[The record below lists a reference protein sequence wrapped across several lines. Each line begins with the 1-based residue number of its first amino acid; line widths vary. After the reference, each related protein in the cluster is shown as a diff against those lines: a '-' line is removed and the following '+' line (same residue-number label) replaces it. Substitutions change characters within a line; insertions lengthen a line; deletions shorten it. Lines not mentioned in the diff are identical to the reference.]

1 MANKIEI
8 TLNMEKVTKQMVKF
22 AEPVA
27 NEFVP
32 EKLGGI
38 YLNKMILAENEYNG
52 KPITVIIRKAEKQD
66 AGILMKME
74 KVTKGTVKFNEVVNN
89 EFSPAIIG
97 SLYVPKYTLAEI
109 EYNGE
114 DIAVE
119 IEFDD
124 E

>member
-27 NEFVP
+27 NDFVP

-38 YLNKMILAENEYNG
+38 YLNKMILAENKYNG
-52 KPITVIIRKAEKQD
+52 KSIIVIIRKAKPD
-66 AGILMKME
+66 DDGIVMKVE
-74 KVTKGTVKFNEVVNN
+74 KVTKGTVKFAEVIDN

-97 SLYVPKYTLAEI
+97 NLYIPKYTLAEI
-109 EYNGE
+109 DYNGE
-114 DIAVE
+114 DIAID
-119 IEFDD
+119 IEFD